1 MLLNVK
7 ETLLDIKPMQI
18 AVTDVL
24 LDEGAAKLWF
34 TTMLQYSLVK
44 TVSDHYASPRL

>member
-7 ETLLDIKPMQI
+7 ETLLDIKPMQK
-18 AVTDVL
+18 AVADVL

-34 TTMLQYSLVK
+34 TMLQYSLVK
-44 TVSDHYASPRL
+44 AVSDHYASPRL